1 MKNDFS
7 IMDFFKEFPTEE
19 AAREY
24 FENIRWKDGIRCPY
38 CGGVHISACSGKTP
52 MPYRCRD
59 CRKHFSVRV
68 GSIMESSKLPLQK
81 WLLAMYI
88 LFNSSKGISSV
99 QLAKMLGTT
108 QKTAWFLAHR
118 IRETRG
124 SETGFFTGTV
134 EVDETYIGGKES
146 NKHNSKKLRAGRGA
160 VGKSAVVGIK
170 SRDDGKVKAFPVSKV
185 NTNTLS
191 VAIRE
196 NVASGSTV
204 CTDQLTSYRDL
215 KEFAH
220 KRVIHS
226 AGEYVRDKV
235 YTNGIESFWAL
246 VKRGYYGIYHFWSV
260 KHLHRYI
267 NEFTGRFNVREES
280 AKERVR
286 ISIESAFGKRL
297 TYKGLTSHVFA

>member
-7 IMDFFKEFPTEE
+7 ILDFFKEFPTEE
-19 AAREY
+19 SAREY
-24 FENIRWKDGIRCPY
+24 FENIRWKDGVRCPY
-38 CGGVHISACSGKTP
+38 CGGVHVSACTGKAP

-88 LFNSSKGISSV
+88 LFNSKKGISSV
-99 QLAKMLGTT
+99 QLAQMLGTT

-124 SETGFFTGTV
+124 SETGFFSGTV
-134 EVDETYIGGKES
+134 EVDETYIGGKEK
-146 NKHNSKKLRAGRGA
+146 NKHASKKLRAGRGA

-170 SRDDGKVKAFPVSKV
+170 SRDGKVKAFPIAEV
-185 NTNTLS
+185 NTKTLTS
-191 VAIRE
+191 AIRE
-196 NVASGSTV
+196 NVAAGTAV
-204 CTDQLTSYRDL
+204 YTDQLRAYRGL
-215 KEFAH
+215 KEFKH
-220 KRVIHS
+220 RRVIHS
-226 AGEYVRDKV
+226 VGEYVRNQV

-246 VKRGYYGIYHFWSV
+246 LKRGYYGIYHFWSV

-267 NEFTGRFNVREES
+267 NEFAGRFNSRELT
-280 AKERVR
+280 AKERVQL
-286 ISIESAFGKRL
+286 SIEGGFGKRL
-297 TYKGLTSHVFA
+297 TYKGLTCHALA